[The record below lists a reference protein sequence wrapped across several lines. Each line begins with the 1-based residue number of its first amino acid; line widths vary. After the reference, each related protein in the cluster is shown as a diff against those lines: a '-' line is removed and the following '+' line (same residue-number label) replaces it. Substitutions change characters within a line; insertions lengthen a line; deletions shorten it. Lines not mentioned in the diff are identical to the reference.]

1 MLADSH
7 VIRCLKPF
15 LITGDRPK
23 EGLSILERAA
33 AAVESGGQAK
43 QHHRRPDQQVAGKD
57 KPPTPLTPVGRQNS
71 IRICGVDTLSRLS
84 RRGAAGYGDSLAAHV
99 MVALLSPE
107 ERRVLEP
114 WGERA
119 SRERSKI

>member
-1 MLADSH
+1 MAVTHLVWLAL
-7 VIRCLKPF
+7 R
-15 LITGDRPK
+15 
-23 EGLSILERAA
+23 
-33 AAVESGGQAK
+33 
-43 QHHRRPDQQVAGKD
+43 
-57 KPPTPLTPVGRQNS
+57 
-71 IRICGVDTLSRLS
+71 S